1 MGWEMGGKGEKKGDM
16 EKEWGGEGER
26 GSRNGKGKGRRR
38 GRKNQIKKVERRGQN
53 ALTIFSLLVI
63 ILVKLNTK

>member
-1 MGWEMGGKGEKKGDM
+1 MDMEMGGKGEKKGDM